1 MTRERRPSRIW
12 VRHNTGWH
20 VTISGVWFACG
31 WRLRVQPTAI
41 APYHPIRVARLD
53 SWLKARARSS
63 ARVLKV
69 AWRRKRLRSGG
80 LGEPPVHRSADP
92 TDLSR
97 PRSSHLSQ
105 VSCQILLVPIGTAH
119 RTPITCHVHRFASGG
134 GPVRVRRSAG
144 VAGGG
149 DGCHVSRN
157 ASIWDLRLAVWSW
170 CRRNRCLPPL
180 SSLRRRIWRHAHWP
194 HGHATQS
201 KPPAAARTHSM
212 TQKKCA

>member
-1 MTRERRPSRIW
+1 MPPRHQAPSYC
-12 VRHNTGWH
+12 TGSEASH
-20 VTISGVWFACG
+20 VGYGYVTTQDGTSRSVLSFFFLRACG

-80 LGEPPVHRSADP
+80 LGEPPLHRSADP
-92 TDLSR
+92 TDRSR

-119 RTPITCHVHRFASGG
+119 RTPITCHVHRFASSG

-149 DGCHVSRN
+149 DGCDVSRN

-170 CRRNRCLPPL
+170 C
-180 SSLRRRIWRHAHWP
+180 
-194 HGHATQS
+194 
-201 KPPAAARTHSM
+201 
-212 TQKKCA
+212 